1 MAQVIKLK
9 ISKALGCFFPF
20 AWNFLTPILLIMA
33 LTYNACFYRE
43 PLFRGA
49 SRFPLLMHFMIVGLT
64 ISLLLIVPV
73 IGYHQVLRTP
83 RGNFFLVNTLTFR
96 QNSSDE

>member
-9 ISKALGCFFPF
+9 ISKKLGCFFPI
-20 AWNFLTPILLIMA
+20 AWNFLTPILLLAA

-43 PLFRGA
+43 PLFRGV

-64 ISLLLIVPV
+64 IALLLLIPI

-83 RGNFFLVNTLTFR
+83 RGNFFMVGISLL
-96 QNSSDE
+96 